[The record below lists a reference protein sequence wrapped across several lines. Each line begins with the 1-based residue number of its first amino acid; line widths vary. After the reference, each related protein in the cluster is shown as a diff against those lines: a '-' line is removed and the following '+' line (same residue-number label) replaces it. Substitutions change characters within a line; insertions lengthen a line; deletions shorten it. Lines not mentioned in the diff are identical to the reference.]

1 MYFGQFMFFNGE
13 GQDGPFNLINP
24 GVVENESSVN
34 LGESRD
40 NDRMK
45 LDTIC
50 FHTFIILNLVNMINC
65 RVLDT
70 AEHSEMNVFKTLC
83 KFKLS
88 CPPMPEHSIFW
99 VVLAG
104 EIFIQQL
111 AITRFTTIFGT
122 V

>member
-1 MYFGQFMFFNGE
+1 MFFNG
-13 GQDGPFNLINP
+13 DGAGSFNLINP
-24 GVVENESSVN
+24 NKDYENVDSPN
-34 LGESRD
+34 YKI
-40 NDRMK
+40 DREDDRKK

-50 FHTFIILNLVNMINC
+50 FHTFIILNLFNMINC

-70 AEHSEMNVFKTLC
+70 LEHSEMNVFKTLC
-83 KFKLS
+83 KFKG

-99 VVLAG
+99 VVMGG

-122 V
+122 I